1 MLVDDDVKI
10 IFDQNSESLF
20 YINFLKG
27 KGELQSFIETY
38 VAPVTSAMVDHKRRY
53 TVDGAFLVRQIETV
67 YFCLC
72 FPNLMSQ
79 TFFANGLPIV
89 PFFSALLVT
98 PYI

>member
-1 MLVDDDVKI
+1 MMTLK
-10 IFDQNSESLF
+10 LF
-20 YINFLKG
+20 STNIQDHLSRLNILKG

-38 VAPVTSAMVDHKRRY
+38 YVARVTSAMADHKKRY
-53 TVDGAFLVRQIETV
+53 TEDGAFVVRQTETV
-67 YFCLC
+67 YFCPC

-79 TFFANGLPIV
+79 TFFANGFPIV

>member
-1 MLVDDDVKI
+1 MTLKLFSTKI
-10 IFDQNSESLF
+10 QDHSSKLLE
-20 YINFLKG
+20 G
-27 KGELQSFIETY
+27 KRRGELQSFIETY

-53 TVDGAFLVRQIETV
+53 TEDGAFLVRQIETV

-72 FPNLMSQ
+72 FPNLISQ